1 MEENLKYLED
11 SESFLK
17 LFGSLKTHG
26 FTDPVFLSDTKVG
39 FSIRKRYPQD
49 IRYKPA
55 QNKTGDDDNVACI
68 WAVYDQSR
76 KKETEVIVPIRLRI
90 ATMSLYR
97 SKYWFDEDDDA
108 PEKPTSESLAISRDS
123 PQPIELSL
131 TGYFYDASNGYLVD
145 EHKKKVLGY
154 KILEE
159 LFQAHCNSVHPILGL
174 KRQAQTAVH
183 KISRQSLDYLVD
195 TIKFLLKQVFGR
207 TLVEPLTRS
216 AYYEGY
222 RFEDLGKL
230 DDDSVD
236 LFGYKITKRI
246 LFLFITLF
254 VISTY
259 SLFPFKQKS
268 YFELL
273 TQSDGLLTIHVF
285 AALLVLDELIPRLLF
300 IKMNLI
306 IRLRKY
312 YIDKQ
317 IQKSI

>member
-17 LFGSLKTHG
+17 LFGNLKTHG
-26 FTDPVFLSDTKVG
+26 FTDPIFLSDTKVG
-39 FSIRKRYPQD
+39 FSIRKRYPED

-55 QNKTGDDDNVACI
+55 QNKDGGDDNVACI
-68 WAVYDQSR
+68 WVVYDQSR
-76 KKETEVIVPIRLRI
+76 KEETETIVPIRLRI
-90 ATMSLYR
+90 AMMSLYR

-108 PEKPTSESLAISRDS
+108 PEKPTPESLAISRNS

-131 TGYFYDASNGYLVD
+131 SGYFYNASNGHLVD
-145 EHKKKVLGY
+145 YQKKKVQGH

-159 LFQAHCNSVHPILGL
+159 LFQAHCNTVHPILGL
-174 KRQAQTAVH
+174 KHQAKTAVH
-183 KISRQSLDYLVD
+183 NISRLGLDYIVEG
-195 TIKFLLKQVFGR
+195 IKFLLKQVFGR

-216 AYYEGY
+216 AYFEGY
-222 RFEDLGKL
+222 KFEDFGKL
-230 DDDSVD
+230 DEDSVD
-236 LFGYKITKRI
+236 FFGYKITKRI

-254 VISTY
+254 VISSY
-259 SLFPFKQKS
+259 LLFPFKEKS

-285 AALLVLDELIPRLLF
+285 AALLVLDELLPRLLF
-300 IKMNLI
+300 MKMNLI
-306 IRLRKY
+306 ILLRKC

-317 IQKSI
+317 VKKSI